1 MSYPR
6 QGDEGSAS
14 VQTRKKKTYPPPDDV
29 DYWMAKLEWP
39 RLSLEAEKPAQF
51 GPVDLDGT
59 IGGVGGIREDLRKHA
74 GSFIRL
80 AVLCST
86 GCSIGLWG
94 LMTGRGNCMTSFAFK
109 VSF

>member
-6 QGDEGSAS
+6 QRDEDGTS

-39 RLSLEAEKPAQF
+39 RLFLEAEKPAQF

-59 IGGVGGIREDLRKHA
+59 IGSVDGIREDLRKHA
-74 GSFIRL
+74 GSFNRL
-80 AVLCST
+80 AVLCSAS
-86 GCSIGLWG
+86 CSTWVGLVTW
-94 LMTGRGNCMTSFAFK
+94 RGNCYDFICT
-109 VSF
+109 